1 LYTNAAAGNRIGR
14 GKVTRTPELVEI
26 MGTTE
31 YYIDGTVSVADSDVD
46 VVHVIGYVNRT
57 VGDVIV
63 RYEVFR
69 YHIGRR
75 NHDRLV
81 VEAVVGED
89 GVMPWH

>member
-1 LYTNAAAGNRIGR
+1 LYTNSAAKNGVGR

-31 YYIDGTVSVADSDVD
+31 YYIDGTVRIVD
-46 VVHVIGYVNRT
+46 GDIVHVIGYVNRMI
-57 VGDVIV
+57 GDAIV
-63 RYEVFR
+63 RHEVFR

-89 GVMPWH
+89 GVMLRH